1 MCATALGAKMRG
13 AEFTMLA
20 GESCRVF
27 LARPLPI
34 GLPHKGP
41 SPVVR
46 SSRSVEAIFFCI
58 SESKEM
64 NLFLIRFWFSR
75 FGGFNSRLGSL
86 NSRLSLL
93 REFIGNAL
101 ILLTVFGNK
110 TALLQRKSKNSLFNG
125 NNREFGPRRRQ
136 WRAAGLVDT

>member
-1 MCATALGAKMRG
+1 
-13 AEFTMLA
+13 
-20 GESCRVF
+20 
-27 LARPLPI
+27 
-34 GLPHKGP
+34 
-41 SPVVR
+41 
-46 SSRSVEAIFFCI
+46 
-58 SESKEM
+58 M

-136 WRAAGLVDT
+136 WRAAGLVDTCGAGRSCCGRFGSPSAALRTR